1 MEDGTIGFFW
11 ESEKNEKI
19 YEDDYDV
26 DDDGESTT
34 GNYLCVSWLW
44 KVQGFLSTHL
54 SSSNSLTKMKKP
66 AKIYIAH

>member
-1 MEDGTIGFFW
+1 MTDGRLASFGNQA
-11 ESEKNEKI
+11 KKK

-54 SSSNSLTKMKKP
+54 SSSKVWQKKP
-66 AKIYIAH
+66 QKNKIYIAH

>member
-34 GNYLCVSWLW
+34 GNYLCVS
-44 KVQGFLSTHL
+44 
-54 SSSNSLTKMKKP
+54 
-66 AKIYIAH
+66 